1 MQCYHRI
8 CLGHSFV
15 VCKDGDSIGH
25 PCLRYAWGKGWR
37 KTFGKTGLTPLQEVN
52 FVMMSFQTTGLRHAQ
67 KVCKLAAKVVCPDKD
82 ISTINLPN
90 KDQLQRMMV
99 KLDLLHCLV
108 QRHFHTSS
116 GILKI
121 VWLPL
126 IRLRDILDRHVWI
139 FFGKDLTM
147 LLKKVFH
154 WKS

>member
-1 MQCYHRI
+1 
-8 CLGHSFV
+8 
-15 VCKDGDSIGH
+15 
-25 PCLRYAWGKGWR
+25 
-37 KTFGKTGLTPLQEVN
+37 
-52 FVMMSFQTTGLRHAQ
+52 MMSYQTAGLRHAQ
-67 KVCKLAAKVVCPDKD
+67 KVCKLAAKVVCLEKD
-82 ISTINLPN
+82 ISQISLPN

-139 FFGKDLTM
+139 FLGAFQGSSQDLTM

-154 WKS
+154 